1 MLLFLLAGLGSA
13 TWSFLGGNARNVT
26 VPALKIEVLNGCG
39 EPGLAQG
46 AAERLQ
52 GLGHDVVRVG
62 DAPEKGHSRTVMLD
76 RRGRDRLTREL
87 ARRIGPCPVL
97 LEWVATAEVDLTL
110 ILGADW
116 RQLLLF
122 SSGQPFSGL

>member
-1 MLLFLLAGLGSA
+1 MLLFLLAGVGSVA
-13 TWSFLGGNARNVT
+13 WSFLDRNVRDVP

-52 GLGHDVVRVG
+52 GLGHDVVSVG
-62 DAPEKGHSRTVMLD
+62 DAPARRFARTVILD
-76 RRGRDRLTREL
+76 RRGRDRLSREL

-97 LEWVATAEVDLTL
+97 LERVAAAGVDLTL

-116 RQLLLF
+116 RQLALF
-122 SSGQPFSGL
+122 SSGRSFSEL

>member
-1 MLLFLLAGLGSA
+1 MLLFLLAGLGSVA
-13 TWSFLGGNARNVT
+13 WSFLGGTARDVT
-26 VPALKIEVLNGCG
+26 VPSLKIEVLNGCG

-52 GLGHDVVRVG
+52 GLGHDVVSVG
-62 DAPEKGHSRTVMLD
+62 DAPAKGYLRTVILD
-76 RRGRDRLTREL
+76 RRGRDRLSREL
-87 ARRIGPCPVL
+87 ARRIGPCPVV
-97 LEWVATAEVDLTL
+97 LERVASAEVDLTL

-122 SSGQPFSGL
+122 SSGRAFSEL